1 MANRFRNLGAN
12 VRSQPVIEITEP
24 EDWKPVDSV
33 ISRLLEFDWLVF
45 SSGNGVRYFM
55 KRLFDAG
62 HDLRRLGG
70 AKLAAIGP
78 ATVDALKEFHLRA
91 DLCPDVYRAE
101 ALAEALA
108 PLARGRRVLLARASR
123 GRETLAESL
132 AAAGAAVEQAVV
144 YNSRDVA
151 APDSDISAA
160 LAAGRIDWTT
170 VTSSAIARSLVR
182 LFGEALHKTQLAAI
196 SPITAEVLAE
206 LGHRPAVVA
215 EDYTAEGIVAAILAA
230 EEQAK

>member
-1 MANRFRNLGAN
+1 M
-12 VRSQPVIEITEP
+12 QPVIEITEP
-24 EDWKPVDSV
+24 EDWRPVDSV
-33 ISRLLEFDWLVF
+33 ISRRGEFDWLVF
-45 SSGNGVRYFM
+45 SSSNGVRYFL

-78 ATVDALKEFHLRA
+78 ATGDALAEYHLQA
-91 DLCPDVYRAE
+91 DLRPDEYRAE

-123 GRETLAESL
+123 GRETLSESL
-132 AAAGAAVEQAVV
+132 AAAGAIVEQAVV
-144 YNSRDVA
+144 YESTDIA
-151 APDSDISAA
+151 APDSDILET

-182 LFGEALHKTQLAAI
+182 LFGEALRRTQLAAI
-196 SPITAEVLAE
+196 SPITAEVLTE
-206 LGHRPAVVA
+206 LDHQPAVIA
-215 EDYTAEGIVAAILAA
+215 DDYTAAGIVSAILAA
-230 EEQAK
+230 EEQAKQS